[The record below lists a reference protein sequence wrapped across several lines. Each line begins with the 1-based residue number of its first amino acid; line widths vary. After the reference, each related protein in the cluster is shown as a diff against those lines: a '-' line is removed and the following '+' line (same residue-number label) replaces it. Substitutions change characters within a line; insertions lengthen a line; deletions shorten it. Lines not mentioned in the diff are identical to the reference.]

1 MNDEILT
8 VVHSVMTFN
17 MCFSCVLILV
27 FFRPPPKKKTN
38 DHSSLAPSGDRDRRH

>member
-1 MNDEILT
+1 MMRYLT

-17 MCFSCVLILV
+17 MCFSCVLIV
-27 FFRPPPKKKTN
+27 FFVPPPEKKI